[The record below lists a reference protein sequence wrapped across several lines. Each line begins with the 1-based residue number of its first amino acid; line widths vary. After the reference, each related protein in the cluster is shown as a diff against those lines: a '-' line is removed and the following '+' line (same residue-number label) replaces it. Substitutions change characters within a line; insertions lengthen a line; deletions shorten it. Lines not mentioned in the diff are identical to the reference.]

1 MADFSF
7 LANHPLFSNLLE
19 WLLSPASRTFFGF
32 WLTSVLIALCWAS
45 LRWKKRSVYLKQT
58 TQKSYWWNPSTIQDY
73 QLVMLNQVLFY
84 LIGAGWLIVSITL
97 ANQSFILLDR
107 FFSPGSLS
115 DYSAIPLFIGFALLL
130 LLTDDLSRYALHR
143 LLHWGWFWR
152 IHQLHHSATT
162 LTPISFLRVHPIE
175 KLLYQ
180 IRSAVVYGICT
191 GIFFFLTQQ
200 HPQQWLIFGVLGTTF
215 IFNLLGA
222 NLRHSM
228 IPISY
233 GRLEKLF
240 ISPLQ
245 HQLHHG
251 KTTSRKNYGSMLA
264 IWDRMFNSWL
274 PGKTPAELPDKEFP
288 LHQQLLLKKNSYD

>member
-1 MADFSF
+1 
-7 LANHPLFSNLLE
+7 
-19 WLLSPASRTFFGF
+19 
-32 WLTSVLIALCWAS
+32 
-45 LRWKKRSVYLKQT
+45 
-58 TQKSYWWNPSTIQDY
+58 
-73 QLVMLNQVLFY
+73 
-84 LIGAGWLIVSITL
+84 
-97 ANQSFILLDR
+97 
-107 FFSPGSLS
+107 
-115 DYSAIPLFIGFALLL
+115 
-130 LLTDDLSRYALHR
+130 
-143 LLHWGWFWR
+143 
-152 IHQLHHSATT
+152 
-162 LTPISFLRVHPIE
+162 
-175 KLLYQ
+175 
-180 IRSAVVYGICT
+180 
-191 GIFFFLTQQ
+191 
-200 HPQQWLIFGVLGTTF
+200 
-215 IFNLLGA
+215 LGA